1 MANYTVTPSPHLTT
15 VKSPI
20 INMVRGS
27 ERHSDCLEVHS
38 RLHAALAGVLALH
51 CPKAVSPVPS

>member
-20 INMVRGS
+20 INMGRGS

-38 RLHAALAGVLALH
+38 RLHAALA
-51 CPKAVSPVPS
+51 